1 MAFIDEQGRRHKT
14 REDLARANPDQ
25 FNDRYS
31 SNRAPGSMSESS
43 RLQWQAFQDIYGGG
57 SNEASTDPTQNVG
70 DDFTSS
76 STGFRGT
83 RDTLE
88 NDVFGK
94 YDEEGDAAKQAFDK
108 GWDDRL
114 TQYETRLEEDMAR
127 INEQWDIRREEVEG
141 QQKQET
147 GTTSLGLA
155 RMGGYLGGSAGETG
169 ALLGLAKSHRNEI
182 SLLESQ
188 RSQAI
193 SSAKRAMEDKRFQV
207 AQMKLEESKQI
218 DAEIE
223 NRKSSFIKN
232 SLEIEEEN
240 RERLEDARDFALD
253 NGIKKPAYTLDGVTF
268 FDTRTGQEIDDID
281 MIGEGD
287 YQILDPSQNADK
299 FETKTIGGE
308 YVRFGFNKDGDVV
321 SRTVLGKSKSTSSGS
336 GTGSGDTTYN
346 ITSAQKRKAE
356 SYLKEI
362 TSERLTLSEVLEEAP
377 IEIHEY
383 LRDKAGDTGIKETK
397 NEEVTYNE
405 IGYADAKTQFNYAV
419 EAVQSGEDF
428 EAVVQALLNNL
439 RIGEGSYRQPSSGY
453 VNLKDSEAGIR
464 ARLKNATK

>member
-1 MAFIDEQGRRHKT
+1 MAFIDEKGRRFNTIDERAK
-14 REDLARANPDQ
+14 ANPNRFD
-25 FNDRYS
+25 
-31 SNRAPGSMSESS
+31 SNSNPDSMSPATRAAFEAQQ
-43 RLQWQAFQDIYGGG
+43 RLGGTK
-57 SNEASTDPTQNVG
+57 EASTDPTQNVG
-70 DDFTSS
+70 DEFTSS

-321 SRTVLGKSKSTSSGS
+321 SRTVLGKSKSTSSS
-336 GTGSGDTTYN
+336 STGYSSTSDIDSLAQQVIDGDIDLTSITT
-346 ITSAQKRKAE
+346 SKEKR
-356 SYLKEI
+356 LKVEQAMARI
-362 TSERLTLSEVLEEAP
+362 EKEQEEP
-377 IEIHEY
+377 
-383 LRDKAGDTGIKETK
+383 
-397 NEEVTYNE
+397 EVTYNE
-405 IGYADAKTQFNYAV
+405 IGYADAKTQFDYAV